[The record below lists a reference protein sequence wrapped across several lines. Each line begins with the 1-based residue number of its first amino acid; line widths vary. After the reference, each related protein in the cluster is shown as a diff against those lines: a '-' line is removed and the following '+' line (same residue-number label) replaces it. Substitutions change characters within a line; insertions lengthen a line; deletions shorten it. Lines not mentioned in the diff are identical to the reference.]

1 MDDKLIYMDN
11 AATTMMLSDVLE
23 SMLPWF
29 KIQCGNP
36 SSEYKCANASKK
48 AIQDARRIIAKILNA
63 GENEIYFTS
72 GGSEADNWAIKGIT
86 ESFDL
91 EKKHIITS
99 KIEHHAVLNTCKY
112 LEKKGVE
119 ITYLDVDSEGK
130 VNLNQLRE
138 AITSQTI
145 LISIM
150 TANNEI
156 GTIEPIEEIGKIAKE
171 NRILFHTDAVQA
183 FGHMNIDVQKMHI
196 DLLSA
201 SGHKFG
207 GPKGIG
213 FLYIR
218 NGIKIGSLIHGGK
231 QEYGKRAGTENVPAI
246 IGLGKASEICY
257 HNLADTNCIEK
268 EIRDYL
274 VKKIQNDIPY
284 VTINGSLKDRLVNNA
299 NFSFE
304 FVNGDALVTLL
315 GKRGICISTASA
327 CSAGEIE
334 PSHVL
339 LAIGK
344 TKEAVEGTIRIT
356 INKMIT
362 KSDVDYVVYN
372 MKEIIENIRNL
383 SSEYRKI
390 VLGKGDRG

>member
-11 AATTMMLSDVLE
+11 ASTTMMFPDVLE

-29 KIQCGNP
+29 KMQCSNP
-36 SSEYKCANASKK
+36 SSTYKCANAARI
-48 AIQDARRIIAKILNA
+48 AIQEARRIIAKTLNA

-72 GGSEADNWAIKGIT
+72 GGSEADNWAIKGIA
-86 ESFDL
+86 ESYGF
-91 EKKHIITS
+91 EGKHIITS
-99 KIEHHAVLNTCKY
+99 KIEHHAVLNTCRY

-130 VNLNQLRE
+130 INLNQLKE
-138 AITSQTI
+138 VITSRTI

-156 GTIEPIEEIGKIAKE
+156 GTIEPMEEIGRIAKE
-171 NRILFHTDAVQA
+171 NGILFHTDAVQA
-183 FGHMNIDVQKMHI
+183 YGHMNIDVQKMNI

-207 GPKGIG
+207 GPNGIG

-231 QEYGKRAGTENVPAI
+231 QEFGRRAGTENVPAI
-246 IGLGKASEICY
+246 IGLGRASEICY
-257 HNLADTNCIEK
+257 HNLENTNCIEK

-274 VKKIQNDIPY
+274 IRKIQNDIPY
-284 VTINGSLKDRLVNNA
+284 VTVNGSLNDRLVNNA

-304 FVNGDALVTLL
+304 FINGDALVTLL
-315 GKRGICISTASA
+315 GKKGICVSTASA

-344 TKEAVEGTIRIT
+344 AKESIEGTIRIT

-362 KSDVDYVVYN
+362 KNDIDYVVCC
-372 MKEIIENIRNL
+372 MKEIVEKIRNI
-383 SSEYRKI
+383 SSDYRRI
-390 VLGKGDRG
+390 